1 MKQRYFVVSI
11 SLEPDVDTITRDA
24 TDCLMRDLKSSYI
37 ICCFLFILS
46 EHSSFS
52 RTVPP
57 IVFCVFMN
65 APSLSSSYLL
75 ITIYGSMPGFSW
87 PKTGCNNICAAAL
100 KVLHPLK
107 LLSQNI
113 QIAFLAQPFIGSAWF
128 DSTATAPR
136 RRCRAERRTGP
147 SPLPCPPPPP
157 PYPPLPSPHANAHR
171 RGNELS
177 DAGAGRTMKSSL
189 KRVSH
194 PSSSLKR
201 VSRIAEAMSSATPA
215 PAPSPPASDP
225 SRPCRTS
232 PSSTPHGPRGGRS
245 EGNAAVRTGRAEGAL
260 AGGVGGGL
268 RERTKCA

>member
-147 SPLPCPPPPP
+147 SPLPGPPPPHLT
-157 PYPPLPSPHANAHR
+157 LPSPHANAHR
-171 RGNELS
+171 RINELS
-177 DAGAGRTMKSSL
+177 DAGAGALAASVGSL
-189 KRVSH
+189 T
-194 PSSSLKR
+194 SLQD
-201 VSRIAEAMSSATPA
+201 IALQHAAR
-215 PAPSPPASDP
+215 P
-225 SRPCRTS
+225 SRGALRRE
-232 PSSTPHGPRGGRS
+232 RGGSKGSR
-245 EGNAAVRTGRAEGAL
+245 RGRAC
-260 AGGVGGGL
+260 GGSGGGAAGAHEVCL
-268 RERTKCA
+268 TPQSH